1 MDMLENFIFWGMTL
15 TVAGKA
21 VVILAALAIHGAI
34 SKAHK
39 ISDSVVVEYHKER
52 NFILFGLA
60 LIIIGYALE
69 VYGLGLFPF

>member
-1 MDMLENFIFWGMTL
+1 MGMLENLLFWGMTL
-15 TVAGKA
+15 TVTGKA
-21 VVILAALAIHGAI
+21 IVIIAALVIHGAI

-39 ISDSVVVEYHKER
+39 ISDSVVIEYHKER

-69 VYGLGLFPF
+69 VYALGLFPF